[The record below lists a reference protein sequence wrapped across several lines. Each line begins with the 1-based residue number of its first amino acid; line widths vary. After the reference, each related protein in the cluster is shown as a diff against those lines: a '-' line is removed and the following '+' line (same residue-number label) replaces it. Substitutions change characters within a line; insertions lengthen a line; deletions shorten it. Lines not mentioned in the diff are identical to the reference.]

1 MKKTFII
8 ISLSDRVNELNKLIE
23 SIIRYERFN
32 DYDINL
38 IYQDYLGNKDQ
49 IKYITRYRKIFI
61 YDHKL
66 GCHGARVQ
74 LLNDID
80 VNNYDVFIN
89 LDDDMVLTEYTD
101 YDKAIEKALE
111 PATGFVLTNWARS
124 EKILLNKALKMSDT
138 FIKQVMVYQGGG
150 MVYSTKIA
158 KLMKDLPIQHA
169 EFDDLWCITSY
180 INGYENYRFLGSLAI
195 HRICTKGGM
204 NTYMRETKRP
214 LLSSKYINYRKAK
227 NGRDTLIPC
236 DADIND
242 YAKELHKKNNKE
254 IK

>member
-1 MKKTFII
+1 MRKTFVV
-8 ISLSDRVNELNKLIE
+8 ISVSDRVNELNKLIE
-23 SIIRYERFN
+23 SIMKYDKFN

-74 LLNDID
+74 LLNEINIEDYDI
-80 VNNYDVFIN
+80 FIN
-89 LDDDMVLTEYTD
+89 LDDDMELTEFTN
-101 YDKAIEKALE
+101 YDGAIKKALE

-124 EKILLNKALKMSDT
+124 EKILLNKVSKMSNT
-138 FIKQVMVYQGGG
+138 FIKQAMVYQGGG

-158 KLMKDLPIQHA
+158 KLMKELPVQHA
-169 EFDDLWCITSY
+169 EFDDLWSITTFV
-180 INGYENYRFLGSLAI
+180 NGYDNYRYLGSLAI

-236 DADIND
+236 DSDIND
-242 YAKELHKKNNKE
+242 YAKKLHKDNYKGV
-254 IK
+254 